1 MTIER
6 KPIVLSNWKMN
17 KTVKESMAF
26 LTDLMQAT
34 AKKESDIEII
44 LCVPFSVIK
53 IMADRLDGPNL
64 ISLSGQN
71 VHWEQWGAY
80 TGEISAA
87 MLADLGANYCMIGHS
102 ERRKYFHE
110 TDDMVN
116 KKTLALLKANIKPIV
131 CIGETLE
138 ERQLGLT
145 LNVLERQ
152 LRVCFGR
159 LSSSD
164 IEKTIILYEP
174 RWAIGT
180 GQIANSDQIA
190 EAHHYIRKELER
202 LYSIQSANR
211 TRIIYG
217 GSVKPDN
224 TKTILKIE
232 DVDGVG
238 VGGASLNLASFLQV
252 VNNV

>member
-17 KTVKESMAF
+17 KTVKESMEYV
-26 LTDLMQAT
+26 TDLMQAT
-34 AKKESDIEII
+34 AKKEIDIEII

-102 ERRKYFHE
+102 ERRKYFDE

-145 LNVLERQ
+145 VNVLERQ

-190 EAHHYIRKELER
+190 EAHHNIRKELER
-202 LYSIQSANR
+202 LYSTQSANQ

-217 GSVKPDN
+217 GSVRPDN
-224 TKTILKIE
+224 AMTILKIE